1 MISDLAFTSLVSFIS
16 LLHAHLYHF
25 ITDTNTLS
33 V

>member
-16 LLHAHLYHF
+16 LTLPLISL